1 MHSKA
6 FGTRIIKQ
14 FRKAFPKL
22 VFSKVVLTNGYSTIV
37 QYNIHYNKDYL
48 GYLLIFENYNVSLF
62 LYSVNKHCYTTSYKD
77 RLKIF
82 QILHEECIDLGLYK

>member
-1 MHSKA
+1 MHSKT

-48 GYLLIFENYNVSLF
+48 GI
-62 LYSVNKHCYTTSYKD
+62 C
-77 RLKIF
+77 
-82 QILHEECIDLGLYK
+82 